1 MECEIIVHICSIILF
16 RIPIF
21 ILICFNYSAFFQL
34 FTVYCSTVRRCKF
47 SLPKV
52 AAGRSSCAGGVW
64 KGQEADGRGTMSMG
78 LPSVVVV
85 VAVRFCISDCENV
98 VRVSKDFKPAAPL
111 FLFLSLTC
119 YVHLP
124 LSLCLSFIFNDLMF
138 CELLKLCKQFELSA
152 TMRQQQRQQRQQQQ
166 LLQRRQQ
173 KVAQSFLML
182 FGGTGYVSVFF
193 CFPPSLPWTHA
204 RRGTGSAT
212 LMKRLSGSC
221 CTCHSPLNP
230 LPPHCSR

>member
-1 MECEIIVHICSIILF
+1 
-16 RIPIF
+16 
-21 ILICFNYSAFFQL
+21 
-34 FTVYCSTVRRCKF
+34 
-47 SLPKV
+47 
-52 AAGRSSCAGGVW
+52 
-64 KGQEADGRGTMSMG
+64 
-78 LPSVVVV
+78 
-85 VAVRFCISDCENV
+85 
-98 VRVSKDFKPAAPL
+98 
-111 FLFLSLTC
+111 
-119 YVHLP
+119 
-124 LSLCLSFIFNDLMF
+124 MF

-230 LPPHCSR
+230 LPPHCSRWCQRFGHTHTDTHIHGKKGVAAAAQWECKACPGNGYWPNELLENVINQSDCSNNIKNIIIRNFKQFYRYFTIIIL